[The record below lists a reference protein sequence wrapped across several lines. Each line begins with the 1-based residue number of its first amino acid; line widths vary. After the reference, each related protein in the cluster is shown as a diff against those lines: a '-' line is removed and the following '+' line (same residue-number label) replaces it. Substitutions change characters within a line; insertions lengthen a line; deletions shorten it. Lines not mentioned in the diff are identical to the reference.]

1 MEGTFDVAL
10 GYQLKIFEIERRNGI
25 RGLKRND
32 GVIGNGNLMGAIVEN
47 DDLTEATF
55 DAVMGYQLKMVIET
69 E

>member
-47 DDLTEATF
+47 DDLTEAMF
-55 DAVMGYQLKMVIET
+55 DDLTKAIFGMVV
-69 E
+69 

>member
-32 GVIGNGNLMGAIVEN
+32 GVIRNGNLMGAIVEN

-55 DAVMGYQLKMVIET
+55 DAVMGY
-69 E
+69 